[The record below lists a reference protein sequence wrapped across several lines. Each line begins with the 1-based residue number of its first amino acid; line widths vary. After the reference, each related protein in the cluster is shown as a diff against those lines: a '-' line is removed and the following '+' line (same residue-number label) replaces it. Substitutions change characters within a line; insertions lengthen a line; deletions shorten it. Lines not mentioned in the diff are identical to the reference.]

1 MSAAPGAGKGGK
13 RMDADI
19 SVNRKASHEY
29 HILDRF
35 EAGIELKGTEVKS
48 IRAGL
53 ANVGNAFARI
63 EDGQVWL
70 YDLDIQAYE
79 KASFEQHV
87 PKRRRRLLLHRQE
100 IDKLFGKVQ
109 VQGLSL
115 VALRLYWKGARVKVE
130 LGVGK
135 GKLAHDKRDAIKAKV
150 EKREADRV
158 MSDFNKRRR

>member
-1 MSAAPGAGKGGK
+1 VSAARGADKWSG
-13 RMDADI
+13 ADI
-19 SVNRKASHEY
+19 SLNRKALHEY
-29 HILDRF
+29 HILDRI

-53 ANVGNAFARI
+53 ANVGNAYARV

-87 PKRRRRLLLHRQE
+87 PKRRRRLLLHRRE

-109 VQGLSL
+109 IEGHAL
-115 VALRLYWKGARVKVE
+115 VALRLYWKDARVKVE

-135 GKLAHDKRDAIKAKV
+135 GKLAHDKRDVLKAKV
-150 EKREADRV
+150 EKREADRA

>member
-1 MSAAPGAGKGGK
+1 MG
-13 RMDADI
+13 ADI
-19 SVNRKASHEY
+19 SVNRKALHEY
-29 HILDRF
+29 HILDRL

-53 ANVGNAFARI
+53 ANLSNAFARV

-70 YDLDIQAYE
+70 YDMDIQPYE
-79 KASFEQHV
+79 KASHEQHV
-87 PKRRRRLLLHRQE
+87 PKRRRKLLLHRQE

-115 VALRLYWKGARVKVE
+115 VALRLYWKDARVKVE

-135 GKLAHDKRDAIKAKV
+135 GKLARDKREDLKEKV
-150 EKREADRV
+150 EKREADRA

>member
-1 MSAAPGAGKGGK
+1 MG
-13 RMDADI
+13 ADI
-19 SVNRKASHEY
+19 SVNRKALHEY
-29 HILDRF
+29 HILDRI

-53 ANVGNAFARI
+53 ANVSNSFARV
-63 EDGQVWL
+63 EDGQIWL
-70 YDLDIQAYE
+70 YDLDIQPYE

-87 PKRRRRLLLHRQE
+87 PKRRRKLLLHRRE

-109 VQGLSL
+109 IEGHSL
-115 VALRLYWKGARVKVE
+115 IALRLYWKEAHVKVE
-130 LGVGK
+130 LALGK
-135 GKLAHDKRDAIKAKV
+135 GKLEHDKRDAIKAKV